1 MRSVLPQKNLPE
13 GCNLDSSPCLPCS
26 PGFLQH
32 SLASPQWVGRE
43 SLIFQPTGHFCPQP
57 SLKDKA
63 IGFSGKAGGAM
74 VSPGSP
80 TMSSSRAESPVCQ
93 EDQAPSG
100 TLKEVWSQLRSI
112 SSYFQTQD
120 QVDRQELGWLAL
132 LERFDRLL
140 FQSYLV
146 VLGLYAIT
154 LCSLWVSWS
163 G

>member
-1 MRSVLPQKNLPE
+1 M
-13 GCNLDSSPCLPCS
+13 
-26 PGFLQH
+26 
-32 SLASPQWVGRE
+32 
-43 SLIFQPTGHFCPQP
+43 
-57 SLKDKA
+57 
-63 IGFSGKAGGAM
+63 
-74 VSPGSP
+74 SPGSP
-80 TMSSSRAESPVCQ
+80 TVSSSCAESPVCQ

-140 FQSYLV
+140 FQSYLI
-146 VLGLYAIT
+146 VLGLNAVT